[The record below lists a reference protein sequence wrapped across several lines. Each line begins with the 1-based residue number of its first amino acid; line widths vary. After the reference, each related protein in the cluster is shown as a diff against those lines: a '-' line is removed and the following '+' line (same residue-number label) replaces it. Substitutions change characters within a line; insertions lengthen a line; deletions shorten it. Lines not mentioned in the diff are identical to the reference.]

1 MRPQEFQLN
10 YLPLFEKCA
19 RAPLSLSIYM
29 KLCSKIGIEK
39 LGGGNLTLTIFFPN
53 SMCTRFVNSIHQK

>member
-1 MRPQEFQLN
+1 MTPQEFQLN

-19 RAPLSLSIYM
+19 CAPLSLSIYM

-39 LGGGNLTLTIFFPN
+39 LGGGNLTLTIFFPKH
-53 SMCTRFVNSIHQK
+53 FA

>member
-19 RAPLSLSIYM
+19 RAPLSLSM

-39 LGGGNLTLTIFFPN
+39 LGGGNLTLTIFFPKH
-53 SMCTRFVNSIHQK
+53 FA